1 MESVMGRPIKV
12 EGNQVI
18 RQASAGPIALEQGT
32 MLQLW
37 DPGRAQAVMRG
48 GAIGTWEMFLC
59 NLGVTHVCEYWS

>member
-1 MESVMGRPIKV
+1 
-12 EGNQVI
+12 
-18 RQASAGPIALEQGT
+18 